1 MAMSPNL
8 QKSRQATRQRAG
20 APNSSAD
27 EVFGTHRPEGLWH
40 KPLAAKGFYAA
51 IATATAIGVVMNF
64 SSINP
69 IKALYWSQVIN
80 GIVAVPVM
88 VLVMRVAA
96 DPKIME
102 KFAITGWLKFLGW
115 GATGVMAAAVVGMGF
130 ASVI

>member
-1 MAMSPNL
+1 MW
-8 QKSRQATRQRAG
+8 
-20 APNSSAD
+20 
-27 EVFGTHRPEGLWH
+27 PEGLWR

-51 IATATAIGVVMNF
+51 IAIATAIGVVMNF